1 MKTLFIALILL
12 LASCANNGHEEM
24 LLEEIDCVSH
34 KIIDKEIITKDAEV
48 PTTVFTVVEIH
59 DKESLKEDGELYFYV
74 DTVLVKY
81 AVNDFEVKRY
91 IQ

>member
-1 MKTLFIALILL
+1 MCIAQ
-12 LASCANNGHEEM
+12 N
-24 LLEEIDCVSH
+24 
-34 KIIDKEIITKDAEV
+34 KIITKDTEV

-59 DKESLKEDGELYFYV
+59 DKGSLKEDGECYFYT
-74 DTVLVKY
+74 DTILVKY